1 MLMMLSLIKLMLSL
15 LYLQWNP
22 DWTEAQVDQA
32 AEGSQAAQNNQQE
45 QIKQSPDHPPDIFL

>member
-1 MLMMLSLIKLMLSL
+1 MLSL

-32 AEGSQAAQNNQQE
+32 AEGSEAAQNNQQE